1 MQCNNELKV
10 GLYPK
15 VLHLC
20 VYPHVNDVK
29 TLTFCNGTKYG
40 KYHSNINYTL
50 IKKGIHVLRIFY
62 YYYIGTVIQKT
73 KELFNVSTSD
83 ECRLWGY
90 IMPYY
95 TLVDLY
101 STIDFSDFTKEQMVR
116 IIIYI

>member
-40 KYHSNINYTL
+40 KYHSNTL
-50 IKKGIHVLRIFY
+50 IKKIIHVLIIISY